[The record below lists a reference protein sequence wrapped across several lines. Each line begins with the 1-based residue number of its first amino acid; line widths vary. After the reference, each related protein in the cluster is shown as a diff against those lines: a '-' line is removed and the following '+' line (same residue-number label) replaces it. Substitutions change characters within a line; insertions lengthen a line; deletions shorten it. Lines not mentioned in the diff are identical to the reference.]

1 MTFALSDVMLSLL
14 QDDRKF
20 VEGGEDEGMGK
31 GDVRYGDTTVFVQHM
46 KVCAGDVKRLRAQCI
61 SCKLMIR
68 APQCVIGDWLTAITV
83 SPHFQHVIH
92 RYVRAVAERLLA
104 VVPDV

>member
-68 APQCVIGDWLTAITV
+68 AP
-83 SPHFQHVIH
+83 
-92 RYVRAVAERLLA
+92 
-104 VVPDV
+104 